1 MEARA
6 ICWAIRLA
14 SARAILLNEIGSSM
28 VPLIECA
35 GDPRAMGQTQGLA
48 CRSAVQE
55 RVLRAGGRIGRS
67 RLPSLNSLASG
78 PVLGR
83 GLGREVIRHYTHLAE
98 RMAGIARNA
107 DVSFATLMKLFCR
120 GTTAAAPIDEL
131 MGSAVAVGV
140 SRSAGEG
147 PLVLRTLTG
156 GSRAGSQ
163 WIVRKSRP
171 EVGFAS
177 AEVTLPWLA
186 SAVAGINEA
195 GVSVA
200 IAPRYESHAEGSDS
214 GWSNPRHAPHAL
226 LLVQECLQRFED
238 VGACL
243 DWCSKRPCSGDVSLV
258 LADAAGCLRQVDF
271 SGGEIRVVEPKAGLV
286 LGGASPNAE
295 QELRVRY
302 EADSACLEAGS
313 SALPH
318 LSIRLE
324 AELRRLSLQSHA
336 ADGEPKTELVIDLL
350 G

>member
-6 ICWAIRLA
+6 ILP
-14 SARAILLNEIGSSM
+14 NEIGSSM
-28 VPLIECA
+28 YPLIECA
-35 GDPRAMGQTQGLA
+35 GDPRAMGQAQGLA

-67 RLPSLNSLASG
+67 RLPSLHSLASG

-83 GLGREVIRHYTHLAE
+83 GPGREVIRHYTHLAE

-131 MGSAVAVGV
+131 MGSTVAVGV

-200 IAPRYESHAEGSDS
+200 IAPRYESNAEGSDS

-258 LADAAGCLRQVDF
+258 LADAAGCLQQVDS

-295 QELRVRY
+295 QELRVRN
-302 EADSACLEAGS
+302 EADSLADSACLEAGS

-324 AELRRLSLQSHA
+324 AELRSLSLQSHA